1 MRQKIENYI
10 KCLGAAL
17 LTAAV
22 ALLSGCV
29 DEELPDNR
37 DLDYGYV
44 QFRLL
49 KEIQAS
55 PASKAEVPE
64 LDYLSDAS
72 KVKVTLQGA
81 GGQLISQTLVLSAAD
96 KEAAEFGLRS
106 DKLRLLAGEYTIA
119 SFTLYD
125 GTDESLYSGMPDSGN
140 QSLTVVPGGLVSSDL
155 HVSVTPRG
163 KVRFTIVKD
172 MDGLTSAP
180 QTKAREGEE
189 YIFEQIAKLDV
200 SVLREGTVEPVEITV
215 YCIMRF
221 ACGPGGREVHR
232 GLLSGL

>member
-49 KEIQAS
+49 KETQAS

-106 DKLRLLAGEYTIA
+106 DKLRLLAGE
-119 SFTLYD
+119 
-125 GTDESLYSGMPDSGN
+125 
-140 QSLTVVPGGLVSSDL
+140 
-155 HVSVTPRG
+155 
-163 KVRFTIVKD
+163 
-172 MDGLTSAP
+172 
-180 QTKAREGEE
+180 
-189 YIFEQIAKLDV
+189 
-200 SVLREGTVEPVEITV
+200 
-215 YCIMRF
+215 
-221 ACGPGGREVHR
+221 
-232 GLLSGL
+232 

>member
-55 PASKAEVPE
+55 KSRSWTIFPMPA
-64 LDYLSDAS
+64 
-72 KVKVTLQGA
+72 
-81 GGQLISQTLVLSAAD
+81 
-96 KEAAEFGLRS
+96 R
-106 DKLRLLAGEYTIA
+106 
-119 SFTLYD
+119 
-125 GTDESLYSGMPDSGN
+125 
-140 QSLTVVPGGLVSSDL
+140 
-155 HVSVTPRG
+155 
-163 KVRFTIVKD
+163 
-172 MDGLTSAP
+172 
-180 QTKAREGEE
+180 
-189 YIFEQIAKLDV
+189 
-200 SVLREGTVEPVEITV
+200 
-215 YCIMRF
+215 
-221 ACGPGGREVHR
+221 
-232 GLLSGL
+232 

>member
-81 GGQLISQTLVLSAAD
+81 GEQLISQTLVLSAAD
-96 KEAAEFGLRS
+96 KEA
-106 DKLRLLAGEYTIA
+106 
-119 SFTLYD
+119 
-125 GTDESLYSGMPDSGN
+125 
-140 QSLTVVPGGLVSSDL
+140 
-155 HVSVTPRG
+155 
-163 KVRFTIVKD
+163 
-172 MDGLTSAP
+172 
-180 QTKAREGEE
+180 
-189 YIFEQIAKLDV
+189 
-200 SVLREGTVEPVEITV
+200 
-215 YCIMRF
+215 
-221 ACGPGGREVHR
+221 
-232 GLLSGL
+232 

>member
-49 KEIQAS
+49 KETQAS

-125 GTDESLYSGMPDSGN
+125 GTDEPLYSGMPDSGN
-140 QSLTVVPGGLVSSDL
+140 QSLNVIPGGLVSSDL

-163 KVRFTIVKD
+163 KVRFTLTKN
-172 MDGLTSAP
+172 MDSFASVP
-180 QTKAREGEE
+180 QTKGREGKE
-189 YIFEQIAKLDV
+189 YIFEQIAKLGLMCPY
-200 SVLREGTVEPVEITV
+200 SVKVP
-215 YCIMRF
+215 
-221 ACGPGGREVHR
+221 
-232 GLLSGL
+232 

>member
-49 KEIQAS
+49 KETQAS

-81 GGQLISQTLVLSAAD
+81 GRSSASGATSSGFWQ
-96 KEAAEFGLRS
+96 ENTPSLRS
-106 DKLRLLAGEYTIA
+106 PFMT
-119 SFTLYD
+119 
-125 GTDESLYSGMPDSGN
+125 
-140 QSLTVVPGGLVSSDL
+140 
-155 HVSVTPRG
+155 
-163 KVRFTIVKD
+163 
-172 MDGLTSAP
+172 GLTSLCIPACR
-180 QTKAREGEE
+180 TA
-189 YIFEQIAKLDV
+189 
-200 SVLREGTVEPVEITV
+200 GTS
-215 YCIMRF
+215 
-221 ACGPGGREVHR
+221 
-232 GLLSGL
+232 L

>member
-81 GGQLISQTLVLSAAD
+81 GDTPS
-96 KEAAEFGLRS
+96 LRS
-106 DKLRLLAGEYTIA
+106 PFMT
-119 SFTLYD
+119 
-125 GTDESLYSGMPDSGN
+125 
-140 QSLTVVPGGLVSSDL
+140 
-155 HVSVTPRG
+155 
-163 KVRFTIVKD
+163 
-172 MDGLTSAP
+172 GLTSLCIPAC
-180 QTKAREGEE
+180 R
-189 YIFEQIAKLDV
+189 IA
-200 SVLREGTVEPVEITV
+200 GTS
-215 YCIMRF
+215 
-221 ACGPGGREVHR
+221 
-232 GLLSGL
+232 L